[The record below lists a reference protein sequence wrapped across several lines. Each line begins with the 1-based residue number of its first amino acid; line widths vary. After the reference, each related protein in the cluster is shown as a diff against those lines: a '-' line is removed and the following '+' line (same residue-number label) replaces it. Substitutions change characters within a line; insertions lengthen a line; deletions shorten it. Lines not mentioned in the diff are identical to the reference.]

1 MVFALNKKYIG
12 SLYKKKK
19 KKTPKKRLNKNGNEA
34 DLTMRVSENCAF
46 IQITRIRYFQ
56 LQNRC
61 RNSHGRSNIGS
72 TSMRILIECIDR
84 VYIISRKKKP
94 YIYMWISDRVGVI
107 SPFFWEA
114 ARHFRSLLIVSSS
127 ACLPLTFSGLVF
139 RTSEVIRRQIVCTWS
154 FDQTGDE
161 FRESRLIFDPGES
174 SADLSFSLEIDR

>member
-1 MVFALNKKYIG
+1 M
-12 SLYKKKK
+12 
-19 KKTPKKRLNKNGNEA
+19 NKNGNEA

-107 SPFFWEA
+107 SPFFLGGRETL
-114 ARHFRSLLIVSSS
+114 SLS
-127 ACLPLTFSGLVF
+127 PNRLVF
-139 RTSEVIRRQIVCTWS
+139 GVLTAHVL
-154 FDQTGDE
+154 G
-161 FRESRLIFDPGES
+161 SRLSNERGYQTTDRVYVIVRS
-174 SADLSFSLEIDR
+174 NRRRISRISADFWSRWIIGRFIVFPRNRSISVRKI